1 LHGEAFTQ
9 EGMSNP
15 TLANSIILAGRI
27 STDRQRRAF
36 EEGRVIEYPKD
47 TAVLAHE
54 LVHVLLNGPVGVDD
68 HVDPKVGINA
78 VNVMQTGREDIYDK
92 NFDPRRVDY
101 PRRIFPDQQQQ
112 ILKSNLL
119 TRLGQ

>member
-1 LHGEAFTQ
+1 
-9 EGMSNP
+9 MSNP
-15 TLANSIILAGRI
+15 RLANSIILAGRI

-36 EEGRVIEYPKD
+36 EEGRPIEYPKD

-54 LVHVLLNGPVGVDD
+54 LVHVLLNSPVGKDD
-68 HVDPKVGINA
+68 HLDPKVGINA
-78 VNVMQTGREDIYDK
+78 VNVMAILSEDDVFDK

>member
-1 LHGEAFTQ
+1 M
-9 EGMSNP
+9 MSNP
-15 TLANSIILAGRI
+15 RLANSIILAGRI

-36 EEGRVIEYPKD
+36 EEGRPIEYPKD

-54 LVHVLLNGPVGVDD
+54 LVHVLLYSGKDD
-68 HVDPKVGINA
+68 HLDPEVGINA
-78 VNVMQTGREDIYDK
+78 VNVMQTGRKDTYDK

-101 PRRIFPDQQQQ
+101 LRRIFPDQQQQ

>member
-1 LHGEAFTQ
+1 
-9 EGMSNP
+9 MSNP

-27 STDRQRRAF
+27 STDPQRRAF
-36 EEGRVIEYPKD
+36 EEGRPIEYPKY

-54 LVHVLLNGPVGVDD
+54 LVHVLLNSPVGVDD

-119 TRLGQ
+119 TRLKQ